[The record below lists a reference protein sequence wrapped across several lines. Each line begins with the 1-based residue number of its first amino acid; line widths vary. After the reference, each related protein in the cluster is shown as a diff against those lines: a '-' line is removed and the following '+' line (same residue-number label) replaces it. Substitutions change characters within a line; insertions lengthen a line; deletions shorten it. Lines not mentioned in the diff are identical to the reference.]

1 MKYEIIVLAI
11 AGALVAGVAI
21 GGELV
26 PGGTLS
32 KENWELA
39 KDLLPPEILRHYQSG
54 DYSSAIVQWNKGHQ
68 QWSQAFRAAT
78 ERNAETLALDP
89 KGSIVEKATGK
100 RPAYVVGFP
109 FPNVTADDPQA
120 AIKILWNYFFYS
132 WNNGNTHIVAE
143 VNWVSPS
150 GLDQVVT
157 QNVYFLYYQGQ
168 PREFIP
174 AENPDD
180 LLMRFVALT
189 EKPADLYGTNAL
201 SWRYRDPETRD
212 AVWAYVPA
220 LRRARQVSPNNRSD
234 GFLGS
239 DLSQDDGPFFDGKPE
254 DFTWKVVGEQDVL
267 RLVDPYSLAGEFKR
281 VEVPDGGWRDVY
293 KRVPIVGFQ
302 DSKWKGSAWAPLNY
316 ALARRPCWIIEG
328 APKDSYYLFGKIQ
341 LYVDKETYHGAYN
354 RKFDWKGELLNSYS
368 VSAALNGRL
377 ADRDDYYDA
386 GLLVGYQ
393 TAENVKLNRATVS
406 TLDIDRDDPP
416 SDRRIQL
423 DPQFFTLQTL
433 GRLGK

>member
-11 AGALVAGVAI
+11 AGALVASVAL